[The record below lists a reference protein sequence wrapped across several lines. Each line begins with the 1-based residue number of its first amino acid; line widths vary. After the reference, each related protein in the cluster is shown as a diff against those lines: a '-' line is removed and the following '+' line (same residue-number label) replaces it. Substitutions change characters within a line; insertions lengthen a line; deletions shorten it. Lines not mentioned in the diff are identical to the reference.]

1 MEKLHHIKKRNGT
14 IVDFS
19 PEKIE
24 KAIKKAFQ
32 AVRGEEHADVAR
44 LITRFVVEELSMRF
58 EANEIPTVEQTQDLV
73 EKHIMQAGF
82 LDVAKAYIIYRYEH
96 QKQRQERKAE
106 DLEKVEKNKLYV
118 VKRDGSK
125 EPFSPEKLKKSLQYA
140 VHGYEKE
147 VNIDAIVEQCKVE
160 LYDGMPTS
168 EVARSLLMVTRSL
181 IEQDPAYSYV
191 ASRLLMRQLYR
202 EVIGDDVFD
211 FGQFDQ
217 QYRDAFI
224 RSIKYGVKIDRLDKR
239 LLDLDLKKLSR
250 ALKPERDEVFRY
262 LGTQTLYDR
271 YFTRDVENGNK
282 VIETPQA
289 FWMRVAMGL
298 AILEKDKETRT
309 IEFYE
314 MLSTLRFVPSTP
326 TLFHSGTDH
335 PQLSSCYLNTVG
347 DSLDHIFKVYSDNA
361 QLSKWSGG
369 IGTDWTAVR
378 ATGSLIKGTGVQ
390 SNGIIPFLKV
400 ANDVTVAI
408 NRSGR
413 RRGATC
419 VYLENWHMDVEEF
432 LELRKNTGDERRRTH
447 DMNTALWV
455 SDLFMKRVRDNADWT
470 LFSPDETPDLH
481 ETYGKEFEKHYVAYE
496 VMTQTGGIKS
506 FRVVKAQELWKKM
519 INMLYETGHPWITF
533 KDPSNVRSPQDHAG
547 VVHNSNLCTEI
558 TLNNSADETAV
569 CNLGSVNFAVHV
581 VNGKFDKEMIVET
594 VKVAMRMLDNVVDV
608 NFYPTK
614 ESENSNMRHRPVG
627 LGIMGFH
634 DALYQLNINFDTE
647 KAVEFADE
655 SMEVVSFA
663 AIMASSILAKER
675 GAYSSYKGS
684 KWERGLFPQD
694 TLDLLESERGE
705 KIEVPRG
712 GKLDWT
718 PVRDHVKKYGIR
730 NSNTMAIAPTA
741 TISNIAGSIP
751 AIEPIYKNIYV
762 KANQSGDFTVINPYL
777 VEDLKKIGLWDFD
790 MIGKIKYNDGSI
802 QNIQEIP
809 AALKAKYKE
818 TFEISPEWLI
828 KAAAYRG
835 KWIDQ
840 SQSLN
845 IFYAGTSGR
854 EISGVYEY
862 AWGMGLK
869 TTYYLRTLS
878 ASQVE
883 KSTVNATEYGSTH
896 KRDFSKF
903 ENAAPS
909 AVVIEEVVTEA
920 ILSPLQPEAMAMEVV
935 ERRTVELIQ
944 PETHEL
950 GPILKKEVG
959 VIPEPGSGEK
969 DRTALGAEPKLCKI
983 LDPECEA
990 CQ

>member
-1 MEKLHHIKKRNGT
+1 MEHTRYIKKRNGT
-14 IVDFS
+14 TVEFE
-19 PEKIE
+19 PAKIE
-24 KAIKKAFQ
+24 NAVKKAFF
-32 AVRGEEHADVAR
+32 AVKNDEHANIAR
-44 LITRFVVEELSMRF
+44 LISTLVVEELQPLF
-58 EANEIPTVEQTQDLV
+58 QKNEIPTVEQTQDLV
-73 EKHIMQAGF
+73 EKHLMHSGY

-96 QKQRQERKAE
+96 QKQREERKAE

-118 VKRDGSK
+118 VKRDGRK

-140 VHGYEKE
+140 VRGYERE
-147 VNIDAIVEQCKVE
+147 VNVDAIVEQCKVE

-181 IEQDPAYSYV
+181 IEQDPAYSFV
-191 ASRLLMRQLYR
+191 ASRLLLRQLYR

-217 QYRDAFI
+217 QYRDAFV
-224 RSIKYGVKIDRLDKR
+224 RSIRHGIKIKRLDAR
-239 LLDLDLKKLSR
+239 LAEFDLKKLSKHLR
-250 ALKPERDEVFRY
+250 PERDELFRY

-271 YFTRDVENGNK
+271 YYTRDVENGNK
-282 VIETPQA
+282 VIEVPQG

-298 AILEKDKETRT
+298 ALNEKHKEERA

-314 MLSTLRFVPSTP
+314 MLSTMRFIPSTP

-335 PQLSSCYLNTVG
+335 PQLSSCYLNTVS

-369 IGTDWTAVR
+369 IGTDWTSVR
-378 ATGSLIKGTGVQ
+378 ATGALIKGTGVQ
-390 SNGIIPFLKV
+390 SNGIIPFLKI

-455 SDLFMKRVRDNADWT
+455 SDLFMKRVRDHKDWT

-481 ETYGKEFEKHYVAYE
+481 ELYGAAFEARYE
-496 VMTQTGGIKS
+496 EYERMAAEGKIRN
-506 FRVVKAQELWKKM
+506 FRTIKAQELWKKM

-533 KDPSNVRSPQDHAG
+533 KDPSNIRSPQDHAG

-558 TLNNSADETAV
+558 TLNNSPEETAV

-581 VNGKFDKEMIVET
+581 RDGKFDQEMVMET
-594 VKVAMRMLDNVVDV
+594 VKVAMRMLDNVIDV

-614 ESENSNMRHRPVG
+614 EAKNSNMRHRPVG

-634 DALYQLNINFDTE
+634 DALYQLGIDFDSE
-647 KAVEFADE
+647 QAVEFADE
-655 SMEVVSFA
+655 SMEIVAYS
-663 AIMASSILAKER
+663 AIMTSSMLAKER

-684 KWERGLFPQD
+684 KWDRNIFPQD
-694 TLDLLESERGE
+694 TIDLLEKERKE
-705 KIEVPRG
+705 KIEIPRG

-718 PVRDHVKKYGIR
+718 PVREHVAKYGMR

-790 MIGKIKYNDGSI
+790 MIGKIKYHDGSI
-802 QNIQEIP
+802 QHIPEIP
-809 AALKAKYKE
+809 PKLKRKYKE

-828 KAAAYRG
+828 RAAARRG

-854 EISGVYEY
+854 EISGFYEL
-862 AWGMGLK
+862 AWKMGLK
-869 TTYYLRTLS
+869 TTYYLRTLG

-896 KRDFSKF
+896 TRDFSRF
-903 ENAAPS
+903 DSEQATPA
-909 AVVIEEVVTEA
+909 AVVVEETIRES
-920 ILSPLQPEAMAMEVV
+920 ILSPLQPQSIEMEMEVV
-935 ERRTVELIQ
+935 QRREVELVR
-944 PETHEL
+944 PETRAIQEPL
-950 GPILKKEVG
+950 AQTKGI
-959 VIPEPGSGEK
+959 IPDPNESH
-969 DRTALGAEPKLCKI
+969 DGAPKLCKI
-983 LDPECEA
+983 LDPDCEA

>member
-1 MEKLHHIKKRNGT
+1 
-14 IVDFS
+14 
-19 PEKIE
+19 
-24 KAIKKAFQ
+24 
-32 AVRGEEHADVAR
+32 
-44 LITRFVVEELSMRF
+44 
-58 EANEIPTVEQTQDLV
+58 
-73 EKHIMQAGF
+73 
-82 LDVAKAYIIYRYEH
+82 
-96 QKQRQERKAE
+96 
-106 DLEKVEKNKLYV
+106 
-118 VKRDGSK
+118 
-125 EPFSPEKLKKSLQYA
+125 
-140 VHGYEKE
+140 
-147 VNIDAIVEQCKVE
+147 
-160 LYDGMPTS
+160 
-168 EVARSLLMVTRSL
+168 
-181 IEQDPAYSYV
+181 
-191 ASRLLMRQLYR
+191 
-202 EVIGDDVFD
+202 
-211 FGQFDQ
+211 
-217 QYRDAFI
+217 
-224 RSIKYGVKIDRLDKR
+224 
-239 LLDLDLKKLSR
+239 
-250 ALKPERDEVFRY
+250 
-262 LGTQTLYDR
+262 
-271 YFTRDVENGNK
+271 
-282 VIETPQA
+282 
-289 FWMRVAMGL
+289 MGL
-298 AILEKDKETRT
+298 ALNEKHKEERA

-314 MLSTLRFVPSTP
+314 MLSTMRFIPSTP

-335 PQLSSCYLNTVG
+335 PQLSSCYLNTVS

-369 IGTDWTAVR
+369 IGTDWTSVR
-378 ATGSLIKGTGVQ
+378 ATGALIKGTGVQ
-390 SNGIIPFLKV
+390 SNGIIPFLKI

-455 SDLFMKRVRDNADWT
+455 SDLFMKRVRDHKDWT

-481 ETYGKEFEKHYVAYE
+481 ELYGAAFEARYE
-496 VMTQTGGIKS
+496 EYERMAAEGKIRN
-506 FRVVKAQELWKKM
+506 FRTIKAQELWKKM

-533 KDPSNVRSPQDHAG
+533 KDPSNIRSPQDHAG

-558 TLNNSADETAV
+558 TLNNSPEETAV

-581 VNGKFDKEMIVET
+581 RDGKFDQEMVMET
-594 VKVAMRMLDNVVDV
+594 VKVAMRMLDNVIDV

-614 ESENSNMRHRPVG
+614 EAENSNMRHRPVG

-634 DALYQLNINFDTE
+634 DALYQLGIDFDSE
-647 KAVEFADE
+647 QAVEFADE
-655 SMEVVSFA
+655 SMEIVAYS
-663 AIMASSILAKER
+663 AIMTSSMLAKER

-684 KWERGLFPQD
+684 KWDRNIFPQD
-694 TLDLLESERGE
+694 TIDLLEKERKE
-705 KIEVPRG
+705 KIEIPRG

-718 PVRDHVKKYGIR
+718 PVREHVAKYGMR

-790 MIGKIKYNDGSI
+790 MIGKIKYHDGSI
-802 QNIQEIP
+802 QHIPEIP
-809 AALKAKYKE
+809 PKLKRKYKE

-828 KAAAYRG
+828 RAAARRG

-854 EISGVYEY
+854 EISGFYEL
-862 AWGMGLK
+862 AWKMGLK
-869 TTYYLRTLS
+869 TTYYLRTLG

-896 KRDFSKF
+896 TRDFSRF
-903 ENAAPS
+903 DSEQATA
-909 AVVIEEVVTEA
+909 AVVVEETIRES
-920 ILSPLQPEAMAMEVV
+920 ILSPLQPQSIEMEMEVV
-935 ERRTVELIQ
+935 QRREVELVR
-944 PETHEL
+944 PETRAIQEPL
-950 GPILKKEVG
+950 AQTKGI
-959 VIPEPGSGEK
+959 IPDPNESH
-969 DRTALGAEPKLCKI
+969 DGAPKLCKI
-983 LDPECEA
+983 LDPDCEA